1 MNMKKRWNLR
11 IMKLPKNIVEVDFIV
26 SIEEI
31 NDRLFISCVSG
42 SMF

>member
-1 MNMKKRWNLR
+1 MNMKERWNLR
-11 IMKLPKNIVEVDFIV
+11 IMKLPKNIVEVNFIV

-42 SMF
+42 NMF